1 MSIRGVGPF
10 DASASFDWRAVG
22 STVGGVAWY
31 RKTFTMK
38 DVVPTRNRVFVR
50 FDGVYM
56 NSEVYVNNEFIGLR
70 PYGYTTFSY
79 DITDKIVPNEKE
91 RACCT

>member
-1 MSIRGVGPF
+1 MRVPRLIG
-10 DASASFDWRAVG
+10 RAVG
-22 STVGGVAWY
+22 STVGGVAWC

-38 DVVPTRNRVFVR
+38 NVVPTTNRVYVR
-50 FDGVYM
+50 FDSVYM

-79 DITDKIVPNEKE
+79 DITDKLYRMK
-91 RACCT
+91 RT